1 MPRQGPERSARQRA
15 RMRRLG
21 TKVQAV
27 ATSDEVLDA
36 LEEARLD
43 PAKLGQLK
51 ANPRAYLRGTGAD
64 IPRDVEVEFTEGSSW
79 LVCFYYY
86 YWFYRVQYCYYIS

>member
-1 MPRQGPERSARQRA
+1 MRQ
-15 RMRRLG
+15 MG
-21 TKVQAV
+21 TKVHDV

-51 ANPRAYLRGTGAD
+51 ADPRAYLRGRGAG
-64 IPRDVEVEFTEGSSW
+64 IPRDVQVEFTEESSW

-86 YWFYRVQYCYYIS
+86 YWYYRIQYCYYVS